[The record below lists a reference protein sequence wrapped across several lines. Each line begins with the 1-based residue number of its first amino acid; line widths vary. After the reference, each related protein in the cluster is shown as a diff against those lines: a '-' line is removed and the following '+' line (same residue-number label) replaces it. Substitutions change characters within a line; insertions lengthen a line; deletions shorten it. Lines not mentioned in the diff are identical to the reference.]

1 MISWLKRHRLAVIL
15 SAIFILLALIPT
27 LFWGPYHFI
36 GGDDSR
42 LYYLFT
48 SDYLKNYA
56 SNLFTGVHMGGQ
68 GYYYPII
75 ANWPTAALIL
85 AIKTIIPFIS
95 ADFLILGLNLAVG
108 FLAFFALLD
117 NFVRRDHPLAVS
129 IKVVSSLA
137 YCLSN
142 FLYFTVYGALWPALF
157 LVSLAPLF
165 IHLFLKGLRSRQ
177 LSYVVLASI
186 VAAIFANI
194 LTNLAWFVGLMIVL
208 LPLLLYL
215 LITYRG
221 RLLKYGLIFGILYL
235 LMSSY
240 WLVHFVAAPLN
251 TSDGDNN
258 PVARVGKQLA
268 SEVMENDTIIQAVA
282 GKNEVMYPMLGAFHK
297 SILVDFKWS
306 GLAEYQAWTV
316 PLLFMSTFLLMV
328 IAGAAVSV
336 KGDDR
341 RIYIALLSSWL
352 LALYMFTAH
361 ITVHGL
367 NLFLLLNRY
376 VPGFSMFRNMYDKF
390 GLAMA
395 FTTALLLAVSL
406 QAVTEKRARAV
417 TGRLIVAL
425 ALIIVM
431 VNSKTFIEGSRYRE
445 PFRSTKYF
453 DTITDFTPEF
463 YQLIDQLNKIED
475 DARIMWLPLAS
486 GNYLPLQ
493 DAKLADHF
501 YAGTSPIKSL
511 TNKND
516 YTGSFSFYPRGDM
529 LLDLLL
535 RGQYAKAA
543 NFLKEAGVGYVVVN
557 HDVDKEWQ
565 KSYLYSL
572 RKSGDLYRAQG
583 ATWQQE
589 LLGEKIADYG
599 DHYSL
604 YKIKTKYAA
613 EKMSSTRASSY
624 KKLSDTSFSLDMK
637 LSGTQPVYL
646 LEPYHKLWRLY
657 LQPVSGHG
665 KSVVLTAA
673 DDSHKLALDYA
684 NEWQISEDDIKAAG
698 DNYYTTNAD
707 GTISVKLTAEF
718 VPGHWSLYLNGFSLF
733 VLVSSLVYVGL
744 DRRRASRVT
753 RAK

>member
-1 MISWLKRHRLAVIL
+1 MLNWLKRHRTAVTL
-15 SAIFILLALIPT
+15 GVIFVLLTLMPLI
-27 LFWGPYHFI
+27 FWGPYHFI

-75 ANWPTAALIL
+75 ANWPTAAMIL
-85 AIKTIIPFIS
+85 VIKSIIPFIS
-95 ADFLILGLNLAVG
+95 PEFLVLGLNLAVG
-108 FLAFFALLD
+108 FLAFYSLLD
-117 NFVRRDHPLAVS
+117 NFIQRDRPLAVS
-129 IKVVSSLA
+129 IKIVSSLS
-137 YCLSN
+137 YCLSG

-157 LVSLAPLF
+157 LVSLAPIL
-165 IHLFLKGLRSRQ
+165 IHLFIKGLRHRQ
-177 LSYVVLASI
+177 PAYIVLSSV
-186 VAAIFANI
+186 VAAILANI
-194 LTNLAWFVGLMIVL
+194 LTNLAWFMGLIIVL

-215 LITYRG
+215 FVTHRS
-221 RLLKYGLIFGILYL
+221 RLVRYGFLFGILYL

-268 SEVMENDTIIQAVA
+268 SEVMANDTIIQAVA

-306 GLAEYQAWTV
+306 GLAEYQSWTI
-316 PLLFMSTFLLMV
+316 PLLFLSTFFLMV
-328 IAGAAVSV
+328 IAGAAVTV
-336 KGDDR
+336 TGDER
-341 RIYIALLSSWL
+341 RVYIAVLSSWL

-361 ITVHGL
+361 ITTHGL

-395 FTTALLLAVSL
+395 FSTALLLAVSL

-417 TGRLIVAL
+417 SGRLIVAL
-425 ALIIVM
+425 ALLVVL
-431 VNSKTFIEGSRYRE
+431 VNSKPFVDGKKYQQ
-445 PFRSTKYF
+445 PFRTTKYE
-453 DTITDFTPEF
+453 DTITDFNSDF
-463 YQLIDQLNKIED
+463 YGLVAKLNQIDD

-493 DAKLADHF
+493 DAQLPDHY
-501 YAGTSPIKSL
+501 YAGTSPLKVL

-535 RGQYAKAA
+535 RGQYVKAA
-543 NFLKEAGVGYVVVN
+543 SFLKEAGVGYIIVN
-557 HDVDKEWQ
+557 HDVDQEWQ

-572 RKSGDLYRAQG
+572 RKTSDLYRAQG
-583 ATWQQE
+583 AAWKQE
-589 LLGEKIADYG
+589 LLGEKIG
-599 DHYSL
+599 EFGEHYSL
-604 YKIKTKYAA
+604 YRIKDKYYS
-613 EKMSSTRASSY
+613 EKLYSTRTSSY
-624 KKLSDTSFSLDMK
+624 DKTSDTAFNINLKVADS
-637 LSGTQPVYL
+637 QPLYL

-657 LQPVSGHG
+657 ARPIDGSGERRWLEIAERNH
-665 KSVVLTAA
+665 VLVF
-673 DDSHKLALDYA
+673 DYA
-684 NEWQISEDDIKAAG
+684 NQWTLTAEEIKSLG
-698 DNYYTTNAD
+698 NEYYTANAD
-707 GTISVKLTAEF
+707 GTVSAQLTAEF
-718 VPGHWSLYLNGFSLF
+718 VPGKWSPYLNSFSVF
-733 VLVSSLVYVGL
+733 VLISSLVYVGL
-744 DRRRASRVT
+744 DRRRAKNKLKSR
-753 RAK
+753 